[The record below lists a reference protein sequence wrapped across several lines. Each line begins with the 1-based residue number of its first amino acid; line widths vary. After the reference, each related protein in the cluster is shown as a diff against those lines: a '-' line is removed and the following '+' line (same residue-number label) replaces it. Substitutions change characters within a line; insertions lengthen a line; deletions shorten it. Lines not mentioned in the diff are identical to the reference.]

1 MRKLFDHI
9 KPLIGSLAAFAKKR
23 MGFHHPPRL
32 FLKQDSKNS
41 NKALGRT
48 AFYDPQQESITLYIT
63 ARHPKDILR
72 SLAHE
77 LIHHTQNLRGDLS
90 PEKIGQMSKNY
101 AQDNDHMRNM
111 EKEAYLQGNMC
122 FRDWEDTIEDKDK
135 ILIKLAESKFL
146 KENKTMTT
154 KITKETLETMIRE
167 ILLEQNK
174 TNTTRQKSTQPVDQ
188 TVTIKAGEKET
199 PEEKARRNRVS
210 QMGILPF
217 LKKKDEDELEEAEI
231 EEKKKKD
238 TTKLYGGAGADD
250 AGTKYEAQKPKQK
263 KSKKSKAKKF
273 AMNQKPYDK
282 ATALDR
288 KGNDGVPKKIK
299 MKAIAEE
306 KASMV
311 DAEKALY
318 EERFGNRN
326 KKLFEHLIKNWTK

>member
-1 MRKLFDHI
+1 MFDHI
-9 KPLIGSLAAFAKKR
+9 KPLIGSLATFAKQR
-23 MGFHHPPRL
+23 MGFHHPPKL
-32 FLKQDSKNS
+32 FLRQDPKNS
-41 NKALGRT
+41 NKALGKT
-48 AFYDPQQESITLYIT
+48 AYYNPQQESVTLFIT

-77 LIHHTQNLRGDLS
+77 LVHHTQNLRGDLS

-174 TNTTRQKSTQPVDQ
+174 TNTAKQKSTQPVDQ
-188 TVTIKAGEKET
+188 TVTIKAGEEDT
-199 PEEKARRNRVS
+199 AEEKARRKKVS

-217 LKKKDEDELEEAEI
+217 LKKGGEGELEEAEI
-231 EEKKKKD
+231 EEKKKKS
-238 TTKLYGGAGADD
+238 TTKLTGGDGADD
-250 AGTKYEAQKPKQK
+250 AGTQYEAQIPEQ
-263 KSKKSKAKKF
+263 
-273 AMNQKPYDK
+273 
-282 ATALDR
+282 
-288 KGNDGVPKKIK
+288 
-299 MKAIAEE
+299 EE
-306 KASMV
+306 ENTSML

-318 EERFGNRN
+318 ERRFGNRN

>member
-48 AFYDPQQESITLYIT
+48 AFYDPQQEAVTLYIT

-154 KITKETLETMIRE
+154 KINKETLEAMIRE
-167 ILLEQNK
+167 ILLED
-174 TNTTRQKSTQPVDQ
+174 NTLD
-188 TVTIKAGEKET
+188 IKAGADYGKDGKLGRQMANALMAGDKAEIARLQGLIDARNAQNVKKEEVNVDIEK
-199 PEEKARRNRVS
+199 P
-210 QMGILPF
+210 
-217 LKKKDEDELEEAEI
+217 ELEEGEI
-231 EEKKKKD
+231 EEKKKKS
-238 TTKLYGGAGADD
+238 TTKLTGGDGADD
-250 AGTKYEAQKPKQK
+250 AGTQYEAQIPEQ
-263 KSKKSKAKKF
+263 
-273 AMNQKPYDK
+273 
-282 ATALDR
+282 
-288 KGNDGVPKKIK
+288 
-299 MKAIAEE
+299 EE
-306 KASMV
+306 ENTSML
-311 DAEKALY
+311 DAEKTLY
-318 EERFGNRN
+318 ERRFGNRN
-326 KKLFEHLIKNWTK
+326 KKLFEHLIKNWAK